1 MSEIQKTIIS
11 FILFILWSV
20 GCFLGGYLLCNRQA
34 IKRINESNQQLE
46 EQQRQFDI
54 AIREAEERIRI
65 ADERL
70 RNIGA
75 ELHQQVS
82 NNGATTTELSKLVE
96 QIRKQKL
103 NI

>member
-1 MSEIQKTIIS
+1 MNEIQRIIIS

-46 EQQRQFDI
+46 EQQRKYENL
-54 AIREAEERIRI
+54 IRESEQRISDIRKQLYGTI
-65 ADERL
+65 
-70 RNIGA
+70 
-75 ELHQQVS
+75 S
-82 NNGATTTELSKLVE
+82 NNEQATEELSGIIE

-103 NI
+103 NL

>member
-1 MSEIQKTIIS
+1 MSELQKTIIS

-20 GCFLGGYLLCNRQA
+20 GCFLGGYLFCNRQA

-46 EQQRQFDI
+46 EKQREYDRII
-54 AIREAEERIRI
+54 AETRDRLSQYREQ
-65 ADERL
+65 
-70 RNIGA
+70 
-75 ELHQQVS
+75 LHQQVS